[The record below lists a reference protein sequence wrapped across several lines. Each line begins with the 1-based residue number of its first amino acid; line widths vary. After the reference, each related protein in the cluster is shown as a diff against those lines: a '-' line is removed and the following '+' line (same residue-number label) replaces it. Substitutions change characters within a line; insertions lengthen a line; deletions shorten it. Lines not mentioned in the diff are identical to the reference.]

1 MNDTMINFDYN
12 EEKPSNLK
20 TMDVLLK
27 SNNQAKQV
35 KALNDESNSQ
45 LKQQEQQHNVSSE
58 SEDNETCNQSL
69 CDNQE

>member
-1 MNDTMINFDYN
+1 MNDTMINFNCN

-27 SNNQAKQV
+27 SNQLNMNA
-35 KALNDESNSQ
+35 ALNSANSRNIVD
-45 LKQQEQQHNVSSE
+45 QQTVASE
-58 SEDNETCNQSL
+58 SEDNEICKESL